1 MLRADMAT
9 LLLVGSILLRAIMA
23 TLLVGSILVLAA
35 GVSKVV
41 WTEVEEGEGSA
52 VEVAMIIL
60 KVLKVEDG
68 LAVGMVGTMGSG

>member
-1 MLRADMAT
+1 M
-9 LLLVGSILLRAIMA
+9 VG
-23 TLLVGSILVLAA
+23 
-35 GVSKVV
+35 
-41 WTEVEEGEGSA
+41 TEVEEGEGSA

>member
-1 MLRADMAT
+1 MAT